1 MGKRDFSTSRP
12 GKAVAAEREI
22 RDAPLR
28 NDGSQSVAMNFGDLL
43 KDTIHTLW
51 AHKLRTFLTMFGIT
65 WGIISITLMV
75 AATQGLRVGL
85 KRNQETF
92 GKDIM
97 IYFAGRTSLQA
108 GGMRAG
114 RDIHF
119 TEDEWATVLQ
129 QSPACKYVIPEI
141 SNQVPL
147 RSRYNS
153 GTLLV
158 VGSLP
163 PFQIQRSIDIAAGH
177 FYNDADVASAN
188 RVAFLGSDAKKQLY
202 GNREAIGE
210 TIWLEA
216 IPYTVVGVMR
226 QKNQNSSYDG
236 EDVRKIFIPY
246 SAIVR
251 DFPNKPPMPAH
262 TIDHMLVVPNSLA
275 EHMDCKHEALASLG
289 TIHHFD
295 PKDEDAVFVWD
306 TIKNAQANA
315 LIMDGMQYFMGSV
328 GIITLCLG
336 GLGVMNVMLVAVRE
350 RTREIGVRKALGATR
365 SAIVSQFFV
374 ETLIIAFLSGG
385 VGMLIAYGL
394 CGLVDLLPMPP
405 VFAGLLPTW
414 GSGVLSFV
422 LLSMIAVGSALY
434 PANRAA
440 AVDPIEA
447 LRYEAGG

>member
-1 MGKRDFSTSRP
+1 MSFS
-12 GKAVAAEREI
+12 
-22 RDAPLR
+22 
-28 NDGSQSVAMNFGDLL
+28 DLL
-43 KDTIHTLW
+43 KDTLETLW

-65 WGIISITLMV
+65 WGIVSITLMV

-85 KRNQETF
+85 KRNSESF

-97 IYFAGRTSLQA
+97 IFFSGRTSMQA

-114 RDIHF
+114 RDIHWN
-119 TEDEWATVLQ
+119 DDDYISVLAE
-129 QSPACKYVIPEI
+129 SPACRYVLPEI
-141 SNQVPL
+141 GNEVPL

-153 GTLLV
+153 ATLLV

-163 PFQIQRSIDIAAGH
+163 PFAEERSIDVAEGR
-177 FYNDADVASAN
+177 FYNDEDQANAN

-210 TIWLEA
+210 TIWLQD
-216 IPYTVVGVMR
+216 IPFTVIGVMR
-226 QKNQNSSYDG
+226 AKNQNSDYDG
-236 EDVRKIFIPY
+236 EDIRKIFIPY
-246 SAIVR
+246 STIAR
-251 DFPNKPPMPAH
+251 DFPNKPPDPAH
-262 TIDHMLVVPNSLA
+262 TIDHMIVVPQSLA
-275 EHMDCKHEALASLG
+275 EHMDCKNQALAALG
-289 TIHHFD
+289 TIHRFN
-295 PKDEDAVFVWD
+295 PKDEEAAFVWD
-306 TIKNAQANA
+306 TIKNSQANA
-315 LIMDGMQYFMGSV
+315 MITNGMEYFMGSV

-365 SAIVSQFFV
+365 RAIISQFFI

-385 VGMLIAYGL
+385 VGMTIAYGL
-394 CGLVDLLPMPP
+394 CALVDLLPMPQ

-414 GSGVLSFV
+414 QSGVVSFA
-422 LLSMIAVGSALY
+422 LLAAVAVGSALY
-434 PANRAA
+434 PASRAA

>member
-1 MGKRDFSTSRP
+1 MSFS
-12 GKAVAAEREI
+12 
-22 RDAPLR
+22 
-28 NDGSQSVAMNFGDLL
+28 DLF
-43 KDTIHTLW
+43 KDTLATLW

-85 KRNQETF
+85 KRNSESF

-97 IYFAGRTSLQA
+97 IFFAGRTSMQA

-114 RDIHF
+114 RDIHW
-119 TEDEWATVLQ
+119 TDNDYASTLAE
-129 QSPACKYVIPEI
+129 SPACRYVLPEI
-141 SNQVPL
+141 GNDVAL

-153 GTLLV
+153 ATLLV

-163 PFQIQRSIDIAAGH
+163 PFAEERSIDIAKGR
-177 FYNDADVASAN
+177 FYNAEDQANAN

-202 GNREAIGE
+202 GNRDAIGE
-210 TIWLEA
+210 TIWLED
-216 IPYTVVGVMR
+216 IPFTVIGVMR
-226 QKNQNSSYDG
+226 AKNQNSDYDG
-236 EDVRKIFIPY
+236 EDIRKIFIPY
-246 SAIVR
+246 SAMVR
-251 DFPNKPPMPAH
+251 DFPNKPPAPEH
-262 TIDHMLVVPNSLA
+262 TIDHMIVVPQSLV
-275 EHMDCKHEALASLG
+275 EHMDCKNEALAALG
-289 TIHHFD
+289 TIHHFN
-295 PKDEDAVFVWD
+295 PKDEEAAFVWD
-306 TIKNAQANA
+306 TIKNSEANA
-315 LIMDGMQYFMGSV
+315 LIMNGMEYFMGSV

-365 SAIVSQFFV
+365 RAIISQFFI

-385 VGMLIAYGL
+385 VGMGIAYGF
-394 CGLVDLLPMPP
+394 CALVDLLPMPQ

-414 GSGVLSFV
+414 QSGAVSFA
-422 LLSMIAVGSALY
+422 LLAAIAVGSALY
-434 PANRAA
+434 PASRAA

>member
-1 MGKRDFSTSRP
+1 
-12 GKAVAAEREI
+12 
-22 RDAPLR
+22 
-28 NDGSQSVAMNFGDLL
+28 MNFADLL
-43 KDTIHTLW
+43 KDTVHTLW

-97 IYFAGRTSLQA
+97 IFFAGRTSMQA

-114 RDIHF
+114 RDIKWYD
-119 TEDEWATVLQ
+119 EDYQAVLEE
-129 QSPACKYVIPEI
+129 SPACRYALPEI
-141 SNQVPL
+141 GNQVPL

-163 PFQIQRSIDIAAGH
+163 PFAAQRSIAIAAGR
-177 FYNDADVASAN
+177 FYNDEDQASGN

-202 GNREAIGE
+202 GSRDAIGE
-210 TIWLEA
+210 TIWLA
-216 IPYTVVGVMR
+216 DIPYTVIGVMR
-226 QKNQNSSYDG
+226 PKNQNSSYDG
-236 EDVRKIFIPY
+236 EDIRKIFIPY
-246 SAIVR
+246 SAIIR
-251 DFPNKPPMPAH
+251 DFPTKPPMPPH
-262 TIDHMLVVPNSLA
+262 TIDHMLIVPKSLE
-275 EHMDCKHEALASLG
+275 EHVACKREALAALG
-289 TIHHFD
+289 TIHRFD
-295 PKDEDAVFVWD
+295 PKDEEAAFVWD
-306 TIKNAQANA
+306 TIKNQQANA
-315 LIMDGMQYFMGSV
+315 LIMDGMQYFMGAV

-365 SAIVSQFFV
+365 RAIVSQFFI

-385 VGMLIAYGL
+385 VGMAIAYGF
-394 CGLVDLLPMPP
+394 CALVDLLPMPE

-414 GSGVLSFV
+414 ESGLLSFA
-422 LLSMIAVGSALY
+422 LLSLIAVLSALY

-440 AVDPIEA
+440 IVDPIEA
-447 LRYEAGG
+447 LRHEAGG